1 MAERIDVAA
10 LLTNARTGARDS
22 HFAHMNPAF
31 AKLVELIGFDRSY
44 VRGDGQYLWDAQG
57 HRVLDCL
64 AGYGALALGRA
75 HPVVTDALV
84 QCLTLA
90 PPAWVR
96 WELNPLA
103 AEAARRLKLQCGGVA
118 DRVFFTNSGTEAI
131 EAAMKFARQHTGRP
145 GLLAWSDSFHG
156 LTYGAL
162 SINGNE
168 DLQRGFG
175 PLLPGAAIV
184 EFGDLAALERALS
197 GRDVAALVVEPV
209 QGKTLRSLAPGVLQE
224 AHALCKRYGTLLIAD
239 EIQTGCGR
247 TGAFLAVHHDGV
259 EPDMVVLAKA
269 LSGGFVPVGAVL
281 VRSDVWEST
290 FSSMDRSVVH
300 SSTFH
305 EGPLAMV
312 ALLATLEVIEQDR
325 LAARA
330 AELGELLI
338 RQLRAECA
346 DIACVREIRGKGLMV
361 GVDLDTRRIPSFAKI
376 PMLGRITEPMIGQA
390 GIMQLLEVHSIL
402 AQTTGARRPL
412 LKFVPPLIV
421 NEGDVQAIVTAT
433 AASCRALAS
442 GRFYG
447 AMGAVASNMLRTGL
461 GLSRV

>member
-10 LLTNARTGARDS
+10 LIASARENARES
-22 HFAHMNPAF
+22 HFGHMNPAF
-31 AKLVELIGFDRSY
+31 AKLVELIGVDRSY
-44 VRGDGQYLWDAQG
+44 VRGEGQYLWDAQG
-57 HRVLDCL
+57 NRILDCL

-75 HPVVTDALV
+75 HPVVVDAIS

-103 AEAARRLKLQCGGVA
+103 AEAARRLKLQCGGGV
-118 DRVFFTNSGTEAI
+118 DRVFFTNSGTEAV
-131 EAAMKFARQHTGRP
+131 EAAIKFARQHTGRP

-156 LTYGAL
+156 LTCGAL

-168 DLQRGFG
+168 DLRRGFG
-175 PLLPGAAIV
+175 PLLPGAAII
-184 EFGDLAALERALS
+184 EFGDLEALERALS
-197 GRDVAALVVEPV
+197 SRTVAAVVVEPV
-209 QGKTLRSLAPGVLQE
+209 QGKTLRSLAPGVLRE

-239 EIQTGCGR
+239 EIQTGAGR

-259 EPDMVVLAKA
+259 EPEIVVMAKA

-281 VRSDVWEST
+281 VRSDVWDST

-312 ALLATLEVIEQDR
+312 ALIATLEVIVEDK

-330 AELGELLI
+330 AELGELLM
-338 RQLRAECA
+338 RRLRAECA
-346 DIACVREIRGKGLMV
+346 GIGSVREIRGKGLMI
-361 GVDLDTRRIPSFAKI
+361 GIDLDSASIPSFAKV
-376 PMLGRITEPMIGQA
+376 PLLGRFTEPMIGQA
-390 GIMQLLEVHSIL
+390 AIMELLEAHSIL

-412 LKFVPPLIV
+412 LKFMPPLVV
-421 NEGDVQAIVTAT
+421 NETDVQAIATAT
-433 AASCRALAS
+433 AATCRALGA

-447 AMGAVASNMLRTGL
+447 AMRSVAGNMVRSGL
-461 GLSRV
+461 GLSPA

>member
-44 VRGDGQYLWDAQG
+44 VRGEGQYLWDAQG

-103 AEAARRLKLQCGGVA
+103 AEAARRLTLQCRVGA

-131 EAAMKFARQHTGRP
+131 EAAIKFARQHTGRP

-156 LTYGAL
+156 LTCGSL

-168 DLQRGFG
+168 DLRRGFG

-184 EFGDLAALERALS
+184 EFGDLEALERALS

-209 QGKTLRSLAPGVLQE
+209 QGKTLRTLSPGVLQE

-239 EIQTGCGR
+239 EVQTGAGR

-281 VRSDVWEST
+281 VRSDIWDST

-312 ALLATLEVIEQDR
+312 ALLATLEVIEQDH

-361 GVDLDTRRIPSFAKI
+361 GVDLDTSRIPSFAKI
-376 PMLGRITEPMIGQA
+376 PMLGRMTEPMIGQA
-390 GIMQLLEVHSIL
+390 AIMQLLDVHSIL

-421 NEGDVQAIVTAT
+421 NEGDVQAIVAAT
-433 AASCRALAS
+433 AASCRSLAS

-447 AMGAVASNMLRTGL
+447 AMGSVASNMLRTGL
-461 GLSRV
+461 GLSRA